1 MVDAARVLVVDDD
14 PLNRM
19 MLTMSLEA
27 EGHIVL
33 QAENGRAGLDLLASE
48 SIDIVLMDIEMPI
61 MDGYA
66 VLQAR
71 HEDAALSEIPFIV
84 ISGID
89 EMASVVRCIELGAE
103 DYLPKPFD
111 PILLRA
117 RFGACIE
124 KKRLRD
130 QEKELFA
137 TVAHQ
142 AQELRE
148 WNSLL
153 EQRVDEKVREVE
165 RLRRLE
171 GFLAPQIAQIIAS
184 GGEAALESHRREITV
199 LFCDLRGFTS
209 FAETAEP
216 EDVSAVLREYHNAV
230 GPLIFEFEGTL
241 AHFTGDGMMVVFND
255 PLPCE
260 EPAWRAVRLAVRMR
274 DELRDLSAAWKRRGH
289 ELELGVG
296 IAIGYATCG
305 RIGFEGRFEYTAIGT
320 VANLSS
326 RLCAAAVGGQILVE
340 QRIFNMV
347 EEWVNAEP
355 LGVMEFKGLSR
366 SVPTYSLLGLREAT
380 V

>member
-1 MVDAARVLVVDDD
+1 MVDPARVLVVDDD

-19 MLTMSLEA
+19 MLVMSLEA
-27 EGHIVL
+27 EGHHVL
-33 QAENGRAGLDLLASE
+33 QAEHGRAGLDLLS
-48 SIDIVLMDIEMPI
+48 SDTIDIVLMDIEMPV

-71 HEDAALSEIPFIV
+71 HEDPALREIPFIV

-111 PILLRA
+111 PVLLRA

-130 QEKELFA
+130 QEKQLFA
-137 TVAHQ
+137 TVAQQ
-142 AQELRE
+142 AEELRE

-153 EQRVDEKVREVE
+153 ELRVSEKVREVE
-165 RLRRLE
+165 QLRRLE
-171 GFLAPQIAQIIAS
+171 GFLAPQVAQVIAS

-255 PLPCE
+255 PIPCE
-260 EPAWRAVRLAVRMR
+260 EPAWRAVRLAVSMR
-274 DELRDLSAAWKRRGH
+274 DALKDLSVAWKRRGH

-326 RLCAAAVGGQILVE
+326 RLCGAAVGGQILCE

-347 EEWVNAEP
+347 EDWVNAEP

-366 SVPTYSLLGLREAT
+366 SVSTYSLLGLKEAT